1 MLAFGAVRAVRRVL
15 HGAAAGAVAALAIA
29 LVDLVG
35 RDRLGNGGVSG
46 HLAAISALFVAVGAG
61 LMASV
66 VAATLAASSIVGGSR
81 RWLAFRRSD
90 VVVAALVAAAVGAAL
105 QKVTLHG
112 PFAKLTS
119 FVPVV
124 GVVGAF
130 VTALVWRRRA
140 ERARRRFA
148 VALHVVVALALG
160 LGLLWLDLRV
170 LRGRHSGA
178 HLALEI
184 GAFFA
189 FGGAVALATRRVAWG
204 RRPVVL
210 VGAAAFAWSALFF
223 VSPDRRRDRFI
234 ALSHLTADPSIA
246 GNLYAQSLP
255 LMGRIEGPA
264 PARLDIE
271 RWQSG
276 EHETSEQTESAAR
289 LRLGCPDCNIV
300 VYFVDTLRA
309 DTAADPDVMPAASFF
324 TKSSIR
330 FPQTYSTASDTLRAL
345 SSLLVGRYDGQPDE
359 REGSVLK
366 RVRSR
371 GLDNALFI
379 STSANDYLQ
388 AQLPEFRFDEVV
400 ALPDHSPDVEV
411 WGYGADTPTGDA
423 VARSALSWMNA
434 HRDSR
439 FFAWIYNFDL
449 HGWRQMKD
457 EHVGPVDEVARPD
470 ARYRAV
476 AGLVDQSFRSM
487 IEGLEELKL
496 ADRTIV
502 LLLSDHGEALGY
514 RGFWTHSTFLWQSL
528 IRVPLAIRVPGL
540 EPREVTHQAS
550 LVDIAPTISRFVDP
564 AANMSGFHGV
574 DLMRFY
580 VDPEAQR
587 GLPLLLH
594 ASSEGKATMYGVVA
608 GGRKLILPSAGGPPL
623 LHDLEGDDPDE
634 TDLAMAEPNDT
645 ANLLDLLVAS
655 PIVTIQ

>member
-1 MLAFGAVRAVRRVL
+1 MF
-15 HGAAAGAVAALAIA
+15 HGAGAGAGAAVAIA

-35 RDRLGNGGVSG
+35 RDRWGSAGVASHLGALTGLL
-46 HLAAISALFVAVGAG
+46 LAIGACV
-61 LMASV
+61 MAAV
-66 VAATLAASSIVGGSR
+66 VAATLAATSVVGSTR
-81 RWLAFRRSD
+81 RWFGVRRSD
-90 VVVAALVAAAVGAAL
+90 ALVAALVAALVTAAL
-105 QKVTLHG
+105 QSVVLHG

-119 FVPVV
+119 LVPIV
-124 GVVGAF
+124 GFGGAF
-130 VTALVWRRRA
+130 AAAVVWRRSA
-140 ERARRRFA
+140 ERARRRRRTARHVFA
-148 VALHVVVALALG
+148 SFVIAV
-160 LGLLWLDLRV
+160 GLLWLDAHV
-170 LRGRHSGA
+170 LRGRHSGG
-178 HLALEI
+178 HLALEL
-184 GAFFA
+184 GAFFC
-189 FGGAVALATRRVAWG
+189 FGGAIALATRQVAWL
-204 RRPVVL
+204 RRPALAVGVVAL
-210 VGAAAFAWSALFF
+210 GWSALFF
-223 VSPDRRRDRFI
+223 ASPDRRRDRFV
-234 ALSHLTADPSIA
+234 ALRHLTGDPSTA
-246 GNLYAQSLP
+246 GTVYARALP
-255 LMGRIEGPA
+255 MMGSVEGPA
-264 PARLDIE
+264 PSRLDIE

-276 EHETSEQTESAAR
+276 EHETSEQTELAAR
-289 LRLGCPDCNIV
+289 LRAGCVDCNIV

-309 DTAADPDVMPAASFF
+309 DTASDPDVMPAASFF

-359 REGSVLK
+359 REGSVLQ

-371 GLDNALFI
+371 GIDNALFI
-379 STSANDYLQ
+379 STSANDYLS

-400 ALPDHSPDVEV
+400 ALPDHPPEIEV

-423 VARSALSWMNA
+423 VARSALSWMRA
-434 HRDSR
+434 HQGSR
-439 FFAWIYNFDL
+439 FFSWIYNFDL

-457 EHVGPVDEVARPD
+457 EHVGPVDETARPD

-476 AGLVDQSFRSM
+476 AGLVDQSFRLLL
-487 IEGLEELKL
+487 EGLDELKL

-502 LLLSDHGEALGY
+502 LLVSDHGEALGY

-564 AANMSGFHGV
+564 ASNMTGFHGV

-594 ASSEGKATMYGVVA
+594 ASSEGKPTMYGVVA

-623 LHDLEGDDPDE
+623 LHDLDGDDPDE

-655 PIVTIQ
+655 PIVAVQ